1 MKKTL
6 TVKTPGKLYIM
17 GEYGVVYGTHA
28 LILTT
33 NSTLNIT
40 LKPSPQ
46 SRLHSAHFSKPVLFD
61 MTTFKAV
68 EHDFK
73 PWALAIETTIRY
85 LQQKG
90 LTLTPCEIVIE
101 SGLDDAQQHSYGL
114 GSSAALVVGLCD
126 ALTQWAGL
134 TLDALTLTK
143 LAIYS
148 QWSRQHTNS
157 FGDVATSSFK
167 ETLLYHKVDASWLS
181 HLKGDLKDI
190 LEQPWQGLVCE
201 PLKHPKIPLL
211 IFNTGVKTPSETL
224 VSAVA
229 PFFQSPEAASWLQ
242 AMDQSVMR
250 AKNALIEG
258 KFSQFNE
265 AMHLQRDLHTKLTHT
280 TQAPLFIKAYHTLDN
295 LYQPWR
301 QASKFSG
308 AGGGDNYL
316 ISLTKDAFKLG
327 DWRAIQQPYPLI
339 QSAIKGVL
347 E

>member
-6 TVKTPGKLYIM
+6 TINTPGKLYIM

-33 NSTLNIT
+33 KSTLNIT
-40 LKPSPQ
+40 LKPSTR
-46 SRLHSAHFSKPVLFD
+46 SSLRSAHFSKPILFD

-68 EHDFK
+68 DHDFK
-73 PWALAIETTIRY
+73 PWALAIETAIRY

-90 LTLTPCEIVIE
+90 FPLTPCEIAIN
-101 SGLDDAQQHSYGL
+101 SGLDDAQHHSYGL

-126 ALTQWAGL
+126 ALTQWAGI

-143 LAIYS
+143 MAIYS

-157 FGDVATSSFK
+157 FGDMATSSFK
-167 ETLLYHKVDASWLS
+167 ETLFYHKVDASWLS
-181 HLKGDLKDI
+181 NLKGDLKDI
-190 LEQPWQGLVCE
+190 VEQPWQGLVCE

-229 PFFQSPEAASWLQ
+229 PFFQSKEAASWLQ
-242 AMDQSVMR
+242 AMDQSVIK
-250 AKNALIEG
+250 AKNALMKG
-258 KFSQFNE
+258 TFSQFNQV
-265 AMHLQRDLHTKLTHT
+265 MHLQRDLHTKLAQI
-280 TQAPLFIKAYHTLDN
+280 TQAPLFIDAYETLDKQ
-295 LYQPWR
+295 YQPWLE
-301 QASKFSG
+301 ASKFSG

-316 ISLTKDAFKLG
+316 VSLTKDAFKLG
-327 DWRAIQQPYPLI
+327 DWRVVQSPYPLI
-339 QSAIKGVL
+339 QSAIQGVL